1 MTHFLNIED
10 LEREILYLQEQNRK
24 LIQELSQ
31 VVKEN
36 HRLREEIFQEKHP
49 SPNPPENKKR
59 EARGVPKGYM
69 SKGQEEEG
77 FCLN

>member
-1 MTHFLNIED
+1 MTHFLNIEE
-10 LEREILYLQEQNRK
+10 LEKEILYLQEQNQK

-36 HRLREEIFQEKHP
+36 HRLREELFRQKHP
-49 SPNPPENKKR
+49 YPEQLEDTERKDR
-59 EARGVPKGYM
+59 TLPKEYM
-69 SKGQEEEG
+69 SKSQEDEG